1 MNNYVFGALLVRW
14 AVLFGSLW
22 AFFKLW
28 LFLSTL

>member
-1 MNNYVFGALLVRW
+1 MNNYVLAALAVRL

-28 LFLSTL
+28 LFLATL